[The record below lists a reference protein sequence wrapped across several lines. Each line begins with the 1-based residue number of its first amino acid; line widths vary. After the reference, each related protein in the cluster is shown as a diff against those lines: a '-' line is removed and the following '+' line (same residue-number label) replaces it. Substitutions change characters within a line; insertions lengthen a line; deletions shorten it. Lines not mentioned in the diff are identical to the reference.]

1 MMLVAGAGD
10 LISIFLGIEIL
21 SVALYV
27 LCALEVWRERSLES
41 GLKYLITGAVGASVL
56 LYGLALLFGATGTTA
71 PERDRRRSWRAPR
84 SRTSRSSSRRWR

>member
-27 LCALEVWRERSLES
+27 LCALEVWRERVPGERPQVPDHR
-41 GLKYLITGAVGASVL
+41 GPWAPSVL
-56 LYGLALLFGATGTTA
+56 LYGLALLFGATARPALSEIGETLA
-71 PERDRRRSWRAPR
+71 GRPSA
-84 SRTSRSSSRRWR
+84 TSRSSSRRWR